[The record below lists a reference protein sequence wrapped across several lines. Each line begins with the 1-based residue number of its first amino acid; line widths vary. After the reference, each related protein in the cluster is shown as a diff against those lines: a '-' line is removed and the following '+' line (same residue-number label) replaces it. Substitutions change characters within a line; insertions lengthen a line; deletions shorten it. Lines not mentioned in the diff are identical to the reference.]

1 MTASSKTATQE
12 SKSKCLLV
20 LQDQPC
26 FLALPVEEAGSRAQD
41 ILWQRRDLGGAA
53 VSCIRATSDLPL
65 HPTGKR
71 GLATSVSTGTLH
83 ADKSHYR
90 NPTHSPKPLLP
101 FTNIYIQHVNFP
113 SFPLKYIKPEKKL
126 QVKKYQDFDIN
137 SASQMIRR
145 NNNS

>member
-53 VSCIRATSDLPL
+53 ASYIRATSDLPL

-71 GLATSVSTGTLH
+71 GLATSVSTGTLN

-90 NPTHSPKPLLP
+90 NPTHSPKPLLL
-101 FTNIYIQHVNFP
+101 FTNIYI
-113 SFPLKYIKPEKKL
+113 
-126 QVKKYQDFDIN
+126 
-137 SASQMIRR
+137 
-145 NNNS
+145 